1 MCFASIRFSL
11 VASFLLVFSGG
22 AALFAQSSG
31 ERLASEHPQL
41 GGLFNA
47 FDVTQGAM
55 FERVVEIG
63 RSGESEAARG
73 ELRQALNMQAEMEMG
88 HGMMMAEGPMV
99 GPFGALESQ
108 AVSELTQLMRQQHS
122 VSEAREAFANSE
134 PLPSSAAGVLR
145 RGREFEA
152 RIFEIY
158 VDSSVGDKTAAVD
171 AAVAEY
177 LSDSDLAVPS
187 RAKQPSLLTG
197 HPFANAFRTGYP
209 ELAGWRWAQQWLK
222 LASLEPIML
231 GGDRATT
238 EAGVRTTLERFNG
251 KIEGMQGM
259 SMLPSELPMAPAI
272 SPVLYSRHQAA
283 AIILDNLVLLETIV
297 ADLLVHPDVQDRG
310 RSIDAVV
317 SEFTNPQTNLV
328 EREEQ
333 HLLFALRGGI
343 FAQGGP
349 ALGQLA
355 APERNRSRAEM
366 EMGHTSM
373 PMTDMN

>member
-1 MCFASIRFSL
+1 MADT
-11 VASFLLVFSGG
+11 
-22 AALFAQSSG
+22 
-31 ERLASEHPQL
+31 P
-41 GGLFNA
+41 
-47 FDVTQGAM
+47 
-55 FERVVEIG
+55 
-63 RSGESEAARG
+63 
-73 ELRQALNMQAEMEMG
+73 MG
-88 HGMMMAEGPMV
+88 

-108 AVSELTQLMRQQHS
+108 AVSELTQLLRQEHS
-122 VSEAREAFANSE
+122 ASEARVAFTNSE
-134 PLPSSAAGVLR
+134 PLPSRAAGVLQ

-152 RIFEIY
+152 RLFDIY
-158 VDSSVGDKTAAVD
+158 LNSSVGDKAAAVE

-187 RAKQPSLLTG
+187 AAKLPSLLTE

-238 EAGVRTTLERFNG
+238 EARVDTTLERFSR

-259 SMLPSELPMAPAI
+259 LMLPSELPMAPAI

-283 AIILDNLVLLETIV
+283 AIILDNLILLETIIT
-297 ADLLVHPDVQDRG
+297 DLLVHPDVPDPYRA
-310 RSIDAVV
+310 IDAIVAT
-317 SEFTNPQTNLV
+317 FTNPQTNLV
-328 EREEQ
+328 EREEE

-349 ALGQLA
+349 ALGELLR
-355 APERNRSRAEM
+355 PERNRSRAEM
-366 EMGHTSM
+366 EMGTHSM
-373 PMTDMN
+373 PLSGMN